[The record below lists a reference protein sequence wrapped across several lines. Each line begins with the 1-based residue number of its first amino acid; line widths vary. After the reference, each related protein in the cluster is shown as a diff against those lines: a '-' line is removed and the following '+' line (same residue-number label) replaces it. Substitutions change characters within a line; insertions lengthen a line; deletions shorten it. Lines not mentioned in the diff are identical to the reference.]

1 KPANI
6 LLEFPA
12 PDPGDPE
19 GAPPRGEGV
28 RAKLTDFGLA
38 RAAEDVRLTQT
49 GFVPGTP
56 HYMAP
61 EQARGDVVDHR
72 ADLFSLG
79 STLYAMCTGFP
90 PFRADTPLAV
100 LRRVTDEVPRPVR
113 QINTDVPGWFESV
126 VVRLLA
132 KNSAERFQT
141 AAEVAELLE
150 KCLAHV
156 QQPLTAPLPAIPGHP
171 TGRRRRRWPA
181 AVAGA
186 AMVLVA
192 TGVFLVP
199 GGGT

>member
-56 HYMAP
+56 LYMAP
-61 EQARGDVVDHR
+61 EQARGDAVDHR

-79 STLYAMCTGFP
+79 SVLYAMCTGRP
-90 PFRADTPLAV
+90 PFQGSNHYIV
-100 LRRVTDEVPRPVR
+100 LKSVETERPPPVHAINPR
-113 QINTDVPGWFESV
+113 
-126 VVRLLA
+126 
-132 KNSAERFQT
+132 
-141 AAEVAELLE
+141 
-150 KCLAHV
+150 
-156 QQPLTAPLPAIPGHP
+156 
-171 TGRRRRRWPA
+171 
-181 AVAGA
+181 VAG
-186 AMVLVA
+186 
-192 TGVFLVP
+192 GRH
-199 GGGT
+199 